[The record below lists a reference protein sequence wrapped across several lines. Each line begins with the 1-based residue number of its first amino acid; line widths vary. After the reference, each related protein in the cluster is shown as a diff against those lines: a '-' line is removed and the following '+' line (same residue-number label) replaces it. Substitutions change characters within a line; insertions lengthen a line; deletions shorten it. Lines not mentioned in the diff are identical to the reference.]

1 VLPAVRRLGP
11 VEGRPVLA
19 TIHWLRVVIAGVL
32 SEVGVIVVL
41 LASIAIYKRF
51 VTAARSE
58 APTGTLGERV
68 GYYVAPTAG
77 FVTTGLAALWAV
89 RGLETGI
96 IATALAVGVVSVAIT
111 SPFLL
116 SAKPEHRLV
125 YGVAFTLRLIAA
137 YLAGVVSQP

>member
-1 VLPAVRRLGP
+1 
-11 VEGRPVLA
+11 VLA
-19 TIHWLRVVIAGVL
+19 TIHWLRVLVAGVL

-41 LASIAIYKRF
+41 LASIQIYKRY
-51 VTAARSE
+51 VTAAPADGS
-58 APTGTLGERV
+58 AGTLGERV

-96 IATALAVGVVSVAIT
+96 IANALAVGIVSVAIT

-116 SAKPEHRLV
+116 SAKPEHRFM
-125 YGVAFTLRLIAA
+125 YGVAFALRLVAA
-137 YLAGVVSQP
+137 CLAGVISRP